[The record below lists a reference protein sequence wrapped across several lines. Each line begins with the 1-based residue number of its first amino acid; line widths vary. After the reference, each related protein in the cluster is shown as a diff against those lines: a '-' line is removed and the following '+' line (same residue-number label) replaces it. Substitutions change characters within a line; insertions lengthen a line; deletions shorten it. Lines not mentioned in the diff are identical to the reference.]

1 MPAFKKEHIDA
12 LFEEI
17 EGHYKETPER
27 EQLHR
32 DAHLAIALHDAG
44 RELPDSIDDD
54 RVVDL
59 PKSTTS
65 NQAAKALK
73 TSWVKE

>member
-17 EGHYKETPER
+17 ESHYKETSER

-44 RELPDSIDDD
+44 RDLPGSIDD

-59 PKSTTS
+59 I
-65 NQAAKALK
+65 AKHK
-73 TSWVKE
+73 PN